1 MRISVILDAV
11 KRGRVSTSLRGS
23 KVATAASGRTPAS
36 GITLGQI
43 YKAVESES
51 AVTDTDMFNLKE

>member
-1 MRISVILDAV
+1 MHIGVILDAI
-11 KRGRVSTSLRGS
+11 KRGRVSSLRGS

>member
-1 MRISVILDAV
+1 MRIGVILDALSAAEFNV
-11 KRGRVSTSLRGS
+11 VARQQGRHRGIGP
-23 KVATAASGRTPAS
+23 RTPAS
-36 GITLGQI
+36 GITLVQI

>member
-1 MRISVILDAV
+1 MRICVILDA
-11 KRGRVSTSLRGS
+11 TSLRGS
-23 KVATAASGRTPAS
+23 KAATAASVPEPRLS
-36 GITLGQI
+36 GITLVQI

>member
-1 MRISVILDAV
+1 MRIGVILDA
-11 KRGRVSTSLRGS
+11 TSLRGS
-23 KVATAASGRTPAS
+23 KAATAASVPETPAS
-36 GITLGQI
+36 GITLVQI